1 MRLTE
6 KRAKILLF
14 AATVV
19 GAGGLA
25 WAQVPKTPAE
35 VIPYR
40 QQSMKN
46 LGGAFKAV
54 NDQVRSGMP
63 NVDTIKAS
71 IPAMQK
77 VATELPSFF
86 PAGSGP
92 ETGVTMTAKAE
103 IWTNASGFADKVK
116 ALQTAVQGLATAAAG
131 GDTAAITAA
140 AAPVGQACQGCHS
153 EFRVRPAPRPAPAAP
168 AS

>member
-14 AATVV
+14 TATIV

-25 WAQVPKTPAE
+25 WAQAPRTAAE
-35 VIPYR
+35 TVQYR
-40 QQSMKN
+40 QQTMKN

-54 NDQVRSGMP
+54 NDQVRSPTP
-63 NVDTIKAS
+63 NLDTIRAGV
-71 IPAMQK
+71 PALQK
-77 VATELPSFF
+77 IAAELPTLF

-92 ETGVTMTAKAE
+92 EAGVTTTAKPE
-103 IWTNASGFADKVK
+103 IWTNAAGFDGKVK
-116 ALQTAVQGLATAAAG
+116 ALQAAVQGLATAAAG
-131 GDTAAITAA
+131 TDTATVAA
-140 AAPVGQACQGCHS
+140 AAGPVGQACQGCHS
-153 EFRVRPAPRPAPAAP
+153 EFRVRPAPRPAPAP